1 MPPKL
6 SPPTPVRTASPLAGA
21 TPPNPPAP
29 RPPALSPQN
38 IALFAVFLVLEALLI
53 VALLRRVEG
62 PPAATTSA
70 DFSRQEYIDL
80 DTASVPVHSS
90 KPGLDVHITMRVE
103 ASILVTG
110 DGAERAK
117 ARDSVR
123 ANGPKIADEIARTVG
138 AQSAE
143 QAVDPG
149 NRERLKD
156 RLRAALN
163 QSVFHEETAKEVVFR
178 YYGP

>member
-1 MPPKL
+1 MPPRL
-6 SPPTPVRTASPLAGA
+6 TPPTPARHSAATVATAA
-21 TPPNPPAP
+21 PPSPPA
-29 RPPALSPQN
+29 RSAALSPQN
-38 IALFAVFLVLEALLI
+38 ITLFAVFLVLEALLI

-62 PPAATTSA
+62 PPVAASSA

-80 DTASVPVHSS
+80 ESTSVPVHSS
-90 KPGLDVHITMRVE
+90 KSGLDVHITIRVE

-110 DGAERAK
+110 DGGERAK
-117 ARDSVR
+117 ARDAVR
-123 ANGPKIADEIARTVG
+123 ANAPKIADEIARTVG

-163 QSVFHEETAKEVVFR
+163 QSVFREEIAKEVVFR

>member
-1 MPPKL
+1 MPPRL
-6 SPPTPVRTASPLAGA
+6 SPANPVRPSGPLTAASPPPPRA
-21 TPPNPPAP
+21 T
-29 RPPALSPQN
+29 ALSPQN
-38 IALFAVFLVLEALLI
+38 ITIFAVFLVLEALLI

-62 PPAATTSA
+62 PPAAASTA

-80 DTASVPVHSS
+80 ATASVPVHSS
-90 KPGLDVHITMRVE
+90 KSGLNVHITMRVE

-117 ARDSVR
+117 ARDAVR
-123 ANGPKIADEIARTVG
+123 AQEKKIADEIARTIG

-163 QSVFHEETAKEVVFR
+163 QSVFREEIVKEVVFR